1 MKVQILL
8 QILFRLLRT
17 RKANAAELA
26 RETEVSERSIHR
38 YVEELSVAGVPIDII
53 RGRKGGICLPDTY
66 RLPSN
71 FFTKEE
77 YAAAVNALSALYEQ
91 LHDDALRTALEKLTR
106 QQKSDARDLTL
117 SGNILV
123 DSGTWGDAYGFSE
136 TLKFLESAAEARA
149 CVDMTYVDREG
160 TVSRRTVE
168 PHLLIYKQNIWYLY
182 AWCRKRDSFRLF
194 RVGRI
199 RGARDTGERFERRHF
214 ERADLPLKFR
224 FEDKELVRLRLA
236 VQKAALPDVEE
247 WLGMGSV
254 RAEGEEIFAEAEVPD
269 GGVLLSKL
277 LSFGGSVRVLEPPHI
292 AAQLRERAAAVCGL
306 YPAAQDEEAAAQDGE
321 TAAQDGE
328 AAAQDGE
335 TATQGGP
342 DRTT

>member
-1 MKVQILL
+1 MKVQIMLR
-8 QILFRLLRT
+8 ILFRLLRT

-26 RETEVSERSIHR
+26 RETDVSERSIYR
-38 YVEELSVAGVPIDII
+38 YVEELSIAGVPIDII

-71 FFTKEE
+71 FFSKEE

-91 LHDDALRTALEKLTR
+91 LPDEAVRGALEKLTR
-106 QQKSDARDLTL
+106 QEKADAHDLSL

-123 DSGTWGDAYGFSE
+123 DSGTWGDAYGFSD
-136 TLKFLESAAEARA
+136 TLKFLESATEARA

-182 AWCRKRDSFRLF
+182 AWCRKRENFRLF

-199 RGARDTGERFERRHF
+199 RGARDTGETFERRHF

-224 FEDKELVRLRLA
+224 FEDRELVRLRLA
-236 VQKAALPDVEE
+236 VQKSALPDVEE
-247 WLGMGSV
+247 WLGMNSV
-254 RAEGEEIFAEAEVPD
+254 RRGGDSFIAEAEVP
-269 GGVLLSKL
+269 GGEVLLSKL
-277 LSFGGSVRVLEPPHI
+277 LGLGSGIRVLEPASV
-292 AAQLRERAAAVCGL
+292 AAGLRERAAAVCGL
-306 YPAAQDEEAAAQDGE
+306 YSAAKGGE
-321 TAAQDGE
+321 TSSVAAKD
-328 AAAQDGE
+328 
-335 TATQGGP
+335 
-342 DRTT
+342 DRSYQTD